1 VQAMFSLART
11 LDATEALLQR
21 VAAARPGR
29 NR

>member
-1 VQAMFSLART
+1 MFSLART

-21 VAAARPGR
+21 VATARPGR